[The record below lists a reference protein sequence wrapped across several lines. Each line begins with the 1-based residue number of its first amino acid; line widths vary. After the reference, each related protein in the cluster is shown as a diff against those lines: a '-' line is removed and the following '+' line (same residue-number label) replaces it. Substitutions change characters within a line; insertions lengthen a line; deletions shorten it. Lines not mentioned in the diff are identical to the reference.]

1 MLGIPDDHDIDRLQR
16 GLTVDGRRMK
26 ASEVALLP
34 VKRDAKGATLVI
46 TLREGRNRQVRKM
59 CDAIG
64 HPVDH
69 LKRVAIGPLRD
80 PRLRIGHWRDL
91 NEEEVKRLKT
101 AAAAQR
107 TPTKTKDTKPRSR
120 TA

>member
-1 MLGIPDDHDIDRLQR
+1 M
-16 GLTVDGRRMK
+16 
-26 ASEVALLP
+26 
-34 VKRDAKGATLVI
+34 KRDATGATLVI

-80 PRLRIGHWRDL
+80 ARLKLGHWRDL
-91 NEEEVKRLKT
+91 NADEVE
-101 AAAAQR
+101 AAAKSGRAAAHRCAGSTQR
-107 TPTKTKDTKPRSR
+107 TQR
-120 TA
+120 TQRKNQTV